1 MNSYRPAAFLEFM
14 TKPLT
19 VALEQTTVRADPSTH
34 QMQLCPAG
42 RKIAVSQ
49 GKSSHF
55 FHQTSVL
62 DGPKKWKKVRP
73 EVVAPE

>member
-1 MNSYRPAAFLEFM
+1 MNSYRPAPSFELM
-14 TKPLT
+14 TITP
-19 VALEQTTVRADPSTH
+19 ERTTVRADLFTH

-42 RKIAVSQ
+42 RKTAVSQ
-49 GKSSHF
+49 AKSSHF